1 MPGRRLK
8 RSMARVL
15 CLGDSCADIMIP
27 YGDLLKGKD
36 VSVSF
41 SCGGACANSA
51 AALGRLGVDVSFA
64 GKAGKDLY
72 GLTMKK
78 ELEEC
83 GVDTEYFRIDD
94 SLVST
99 QILVVLNE
107 NSERYPFLMPKNNP
121 SYLQIFPEELDKIDL
136 SDTEYVLTNGM
147 MLFQQPA
154 AGSICA
160 FLDRAHR
167 KGIRILLDIN
177 YRIETIHQD
186 NACLLEIV
194 QLSDYL
200 LGSIEDDFLP
210 LTGGKD
216 IEEAIRKLTAPDK
229 VIIARNSEGSTVYTS
244 AEEYFCPRYE
254 VDVCDTLGAGDA
266 FNAGFIYGL
275 TKGNNL
281 ETCNRYGCAS
291 AAFCVS
297 GKGARHTP
305 DEEELLRFI
314 LNH

>member
-1 MPGRRLK
+1 
-8 RSMARVL
+8 MAKIL

-27 YGDLLKGKD
+27 YGDALKGKD
-36 VSVSF
+36 VSPSF

-51 AALGRLGVDVSFA
+51 AALGKMGIDVSFA

-72 GLTMKK
+72 GLAMKK
-78 ELEEC
+78 ELEES
-83 GVDTEYFRIDD
+83 GVDTDNFLIDEN
-94 SLVST
+94 LVST

-107 NSERYPFLMPKNNP
+107 NNERYPFLVPNENP

-136 SDTEYVLTNGM
+136 TDTEYILTNGM

-154 AGSICA
+154 AGSICD
-160 FLDRAHR
+160 FLEKAHQ
-167 KGIRILLDIN
+167 KGITILLDIN

-186 NACLLEIV
+186 NTHLLKII

-210 LTGGKD
+210 LTNEKGIKK
-216 IEEAIRKLTAPDK
+216 AVKKLIMSDK
-229 VIIARNSEGSTVYTS
+229 VIVARNKEGSTVFTLT
-244 AEEYFCPRYE
+244 EEYFCPSYE
-254 VDVCDTLGAGDA
+254 VSVMDTLGAGDA

-275 TKGNNL
+275 TKGKNL

-314 LNH
+314 TNH

>member
-1 MPGRRLK
+1 
-8 RSMARVL
+8 MAKVL

-41 SCGGACANSA
+41 SCGGASANSA

-72 GLTMKK
+72 GMTMKNELK
-78 ELEEC
+78 ET
-83 GVDTEYFRIDD
+83 GVDTEHFIIDEN
-94 SLVST
+94 LVST

-107 NSERYPFLMPKNNP
+107 NCERYPFLMPKENP
-121 SYLQIFPEELDKIDL
+121 SYLQIFPEELEQIDL
-136 SDTEYVLTNGM
+136 SDTEYILTNGM

-154 AGSICA
+154 AGSICS
-160 FLDRAHR
+160 FLEKAHQ

-186 NACLLEIV
+186 STYLLKAI

-210 LTGGKD
+210 LTNEKGIK
-216 IEEAIRKLTAPDK
+216 EAVNKLITPDN

-244 AEEYFCPRYE
+244 TEECFCPSYE
-254 VDVCDTLGAGDA
+254 VPVTDTLGAGDA

-275 TKGNNL
+275 TKGKDL

-291 AAFCVS
+291 AAICVS

-305 DEEELLRFI
+305 DESGMLRFI
-314 LNH
+314 SNH

>member
-1 MPGRRLK
+1 
-8 RSMARVL
+8 MAKVL

-27 YGDLLKGKD
+27 YGDLLKGRD

-72 GLTMKK
+72 GLAMKK
-78 ELEEC
+78 ELEERN
-83 GVDTEYFRIDD
+83 VDTRYFSIDEN
-94 SLVST
+94 LVST

-107 NSERYPFLMPKNNP
+107 NNERYPFLMPKENP

-136 SDTEYVLTNGM
+136 SDTEYILTNGM

-154 AGSICA
+154 ANSICS
-160 FLDRAHR
+160 FLKKAHQ

-186 NACLLEIV
+186 NSYLLKVI

-210 LTGGKD
+210 LTNEKD
-216 IEEAIRKLTAPDK
+216 IKEAARKLIASNK
-229 VIIARNSEGSTVYTS
+229 VIIARNREGSTVYTS
-244 AEEYFCPRYE
+244 AEEYFCPSYE
-254 VDVCDTLGAGDA
+254 VPVADTIGAGDA

-275 TKGNNL
+275 TKGMDL
-281 ETCNRYGCAS
+281 ETCNRHGCAS
-291 AAFCVS
+291 AAICVS

-305 DEEELLRFI
+305 DKEELLHFI
-314 LNH
+314 SNH